1 MKDAEPVIKFLSQ
14 LGLDFF
20 ESKVFMNLL
29 EKGPLTVLALS
40 RESDVSRTN
49 VYRIIERLKSWGL
62 VDERTE
68 GSKKMIYATSVQKL
82 ELLVQEQENKSIIL
96 RKTLPEIKSLYEGV
110 EEAPEVIGI
119 PGTTVRL
126 LKDTEESLAELNFV
140 LENSKEI
147 KAILPYD
154 YSELFNEEI
163 SNTFRRTV
171 QKDKTAYYE
180 ILLESYTKR
189 SSLEDLVLFNL
200 SKTFKSKVFEY
211 DFGSGHIIL
220 IIEDRVITL
229 YKEDDVTYGFVIE
242 NENDVIFHENIF
254 KLIWESSKD
263 I

>member
-49 VYRIIERLKSWGL
+49 VYRIIERLKQWGL
-62 VDERTE
+62 ADERSE
-68 GSKKMIYATSVQKL
+68 GTKKLIYATSVQKL

-110 EEAPEVIGI
+110 EEAPEVVGI
-119 PGTTVRL
+119 PGTSIRL
-126 LKDTEESLAELNFV
+126 LKSTEESLAELNHI

-147 KAILPYD
+147 KAILPFD
-154 YSELFNEEI
+154 YATLFNEEI
-163 SNTFRRTV
+163 SNTLRRTI
-171 QKDKTAYYE
+171 QKEKIAYYE
-180 ILLESYTKR
+180 ILLESYTKYA
-189 SSLEDLVLFNL
+189 SVEDLVLFNL
-200 SKTFKSKVFEY
+200 SKTFKSRIFEY
-211 DFGSGHIIL
+211 DFGIDHIIL

-229 YKEDDVTYGFVIE
+229 YKADDTTYGYVIE
-242 NENDVIFHENIF
+242 SEGAVVFNENMF
-254 KLIWESSKD
+254 KLVWESSKD